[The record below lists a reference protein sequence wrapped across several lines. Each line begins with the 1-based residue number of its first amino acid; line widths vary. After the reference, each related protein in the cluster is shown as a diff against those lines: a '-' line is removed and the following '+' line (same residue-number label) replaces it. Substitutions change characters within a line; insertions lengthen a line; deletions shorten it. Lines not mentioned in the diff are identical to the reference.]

1 MVNRDHHEDRA
12 TNAIADRMDPTDR
25 GGPTAR
31 RFLRGMVTGAE
42 ICRRKANANAISMI
56 QMVRDETTR
65 TVAARGVRFPAGMRP
80 IAIAHLR
87 HRKNRLHI
95 LAWSPRP
102 PLLPWRRSSD

>member
-1 MVNRDHHEDRA
+1 MVNRGHHGRLEI
-12 TNAIADRMDPTDR
+12 NAIADQTALTDR
-25 GGPTAR
+25 AGRTAHL
-31 RFLRGMVTGAE
+31 FFHE
-42 ICRRKANANAISMI
+42 KANANAISML
-56 QMVRDETTR
+56 QTVRDETTR
-65 TVAARGVRFPAGMRP
+65 TAVTRGVRFPAGMRP